1 MSAEDDLGDD
11 LDEAEEALPED
22 FPTLATV
29 ARFTQAI
36 PGVPWFEAV
45 GEPLGEAERED
56 AIAYL
61 SALGF
66 PDAYV
71 AAVATWE
78 EAGEAATNPE
88 WDSAWWEAE
97 EQLRAGLTAEAV
109 DLVGEA
115 EVMAALT
122 HVGASASQVVGEAA
136 AEAVAAAGVADE
148 ELALAAAGAAIQACH
163 QAALVLAAGAEED
176 HPFALKFRLFE
187 AGRWPLGVVGTSFN
201 LF

>member
-1 MSAEDDLGDD
+1 MESEDDRGA
-11 LDEAEEALPED
+11 AEEVLPED
-22 FPTLATV
+22 FPTLAAV

-36 PGVPWFEAV
+36 PRVPWFEAV
-45 GEPLGEAERED
+45 GEALAEAARAD
-56 AIAYL
+56 ASAYL

-66 PDAYV
+66 PDAHV
-71 AAVATWE
+71 ALVATWAEAE
-78 EAGEAATNPE
+78 EAARNPE

-97 EQLRAGLTAEAV
+97 EQLRAGLSAEAV

-122 HVGASASQVVGEAA
+122 HVGASASAVVLDAATEATA
-136 AEAVAAAGVADE
+136 SAGVTDQ
-148 ELALAAAGAAIQACH
+148 ALVRAAAGAAIQGCH
-163 QAALVLAAGAEED
+163 QAALVLVAGAEED
-176 HPFALKFRLFE
+176 HAFALKFRLFE

>member
-1 MSAEDDLGDD
+1 M
-11 LDEAEEALPED
+11 
-22 FPTLATV
+22 
-29 ARFTQAI
+29 ARFTQAV
-36 PGVPWFEAV
+36 PRVPWFQAL
-45 GEPLGEAERED
+45 GEPLAEAARAD
-56 AIAYL
+56 ASAYL

-66 PDAYV
+66 PDAHV
-71 AAVATWE
+71 APVATWA
-78 EAGEAATNPE
+78 EAEDAVRNPE
-88 WDSAWWEAE
+88 WNSAWWEVE
-97 EQLRAGLTAEAV
+97 EQLRAGLTAQAV

-136 AEAVAAAGVADE
+136 AAAASSAGIADE
-148 ELALAAAGAAIQACH
+148 ALVLAASGAAIQACH

-176 HPFALKFRLFE
+176 HAFALKFRLFE

>member
-1 MSAEDDLGDD
+1 MEADDDLGA
-11 LDEAEEALPED
+11 AEEVLPED
-22 FPTLATV
+22 FPTLAAV
-29 ARFTQAI
+29 ARFTQAV
-36 PGVPWFEAV
+36 PRVPWFQAL
-45 GEPLGEAERED
+45 GEPLAEAARAD

-66 PDAYV
+66 PDAHV
-71 AAVATWE
+71 ALVATWAEAE
-78 EAGEAATNPE
+78 EAARNPE

-97 EQLRAGLTAEAV
+97 EQLRAGLSAQAV
-109 DLVGEA
+109 DLVGET

-122 HVGASASQVVGEAA
+122 HVGASASAAVLDAATEATA
-136 AEAVAAAGVADE
+136 SAGVTDQ
-148 ELALAAAGAAIQACH
+148 ALVRAAAGAAIQGCH

-176 HPFALKFRLFE
+176 HAFALKFRLFE